1 MLNAKQ
7 SKFVSE
13 YAIDL
18 NATQAAIRAGYSGK
32 TAYSQGQRLLKKVEV
47 AEAIEFKQ
55 QALAVRN
62 EITRDEVVGYLREAI
77 EIARKIEAPNALA
90 QAAYKL
96 AVVCGLDAPQR
107 QEVTQKQAPPQLPAV
122 EELLAGYL
130 VKRGKLNS

>member
-7 SKFVSE
+7 SKFASE
-13 YAIDL
+13 YAIDF

-32 TAYSQGQRLLKKVEV
+32 TAYSQGQRLLKKAEV
-47 AEAIEFKQ
+47 AAAIELKQ

-77 EIARKIEAPNALA
+77 EIARRIEAPNALA

-107 QEVTQKQAPPQLPAV
+107 QEITQTQAPPPLPAV
-122 EELLAGYL
+122 EELLAGYW
-130 VKRGKLNS
+130 RRPSFR